1 MGKMQNCE
9 FIDELAKMT
18 QSGDGKLSLATASVH
33 PLPVLTCFG
42 GRRVDHSV
50 RVNAREHAA
59 IVHWPRDGPHALRY
73 RVVFACEGELC
84 GKAHVVAQPMTW
96 QPVRRAPHRSFT
108 DRVAPRRD

>member
-33 PLPVLTCFG
+33 SLPVLACFG

-59 IVHWPRDGPHALRY
+59 IVHWPRATDPMRFGIESYSPA
-73 RVVFACEGELC
+73 RVSC
-84 GKAHVVAQPMTW
+84 VAKPMW
-96 QPVRRAPHRSFT
+96 WHSP
-108 DRVAPRRD
+108 